1 MSEGSWQEALV
12 IELEA
17 SGCLVNVK
25 QGSGNARPS
34 GKLLRFQISG
44 RGLGPGG
51 DEFLGILPGVDLK
64 EANSVAERMKQELE
78 QASLTIGNDTIYLQ
92 ASIGVAS
99 ISEGL
104 SGLELLEKADERMYY
119 SKRRFRRVQSLTSL
133 EASRRVANRLSQMF

>member
-1 MSEGSWQEALV
+1 M
-12 IELEA
+12 
-17 SGCLVNVK
+17 
-25 QGSGNARPS
+25 
-34 GKLLRFQISG
+34 
-44 RGLGPGG
+44 
-51 DEFLGILPGVDLK
+51 DLK

-78 QASLTIGNDTIYLQ
+78 QTSLTIGTDTIYLQ

-133 EASRRVANRLSQMF
+133 ETSRRVANRLSQMV